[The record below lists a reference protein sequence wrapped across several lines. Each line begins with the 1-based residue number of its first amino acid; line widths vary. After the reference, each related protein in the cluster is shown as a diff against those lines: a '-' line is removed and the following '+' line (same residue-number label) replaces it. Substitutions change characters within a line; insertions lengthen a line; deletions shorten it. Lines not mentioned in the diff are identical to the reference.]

1 MKKLLCIFLLGTTFA
16 LQANTPDCNCKP
28 NRPRNHR
35 FIPRPGRPPHAR
47 PGHRQGFVEV
57 TLQDLQITE
66 TGILAT
72 INETQV
78 PVRFIRVKKD
88 GKVFV
93 KPIKERQIVAE

>member
-16 LQANTPDCNCKP
+16 LQAKTTDCNCKP
-28 NRPRNHR
+28 SRHRSHHR
-35 FIPRPGRPPHAR
+35 FIPRPGKLPHYS
-47 PGHRQGFVEV
+47 HLLGFVEV

-72 INETQV
+72 INEAQV
-78 PVRFIRVKKD
+78 PVRFIHIGKD

-93 KPIKERQIVAE
+93 KSLKERQVVAE